1 MAMEASARQA
11 VRSIHKSATKA
22 VIYVTGG
29 ASNALTWL
37 LSESGAS
44 GTVIEARVPYS
55 RYSFDETV
63 GKNEENVTSYASIGA
78 ARALAKAAY
87 KRAVELSDKGERV
100 IGISAACAL
109 RAIPE
114 KRGQHR
120 AYVVTHG
127 GERLIEYDLEMNK
140 GKRTRIEEDELS
152 SLLVL
157 QALLDDDKRSSI
169 SISLES
175 PMSLLRE
182 HLHEG
187 DVLQAAKVQEFPSAI
202 QSVLEG
208 VNDYVEKQNG
218 KWNRDVNQAT
228 VIFPGSFNPV
238 HKGHMQLMR
247 AAQHRYPDEICA
259 FEISMINADKK
270 TIGQQE
276 IEERVEQFQSD
287 DCGVIISSAKLFSQK
302 ARLYQKQSG
311 RGSGIKFV
319 VGLDTVHRI
328 VNPKYYTEQDGGLI
342 GALTELKCLGC
353 SFIVGGRKNSL
364 GQFETLSDVT
374 IPDGFVGMFEQVSED
389 EFRADISSSDI
400 RQQRQKEH

>member
-1 MAMEASARQA
+1 MEASARQA

-29 ASNALTWL
+29 ASHALTWL
-37 LSESGAS
+37 LSEPGAS
-44 GTVIEARVPYS
+44 GTVIEAHMPYS
-55 RYSFDETV
+55 RYSFDEAV
-63 GKNEENVTSYASIGA
+63 GKTEERVTSYASIGA

-87 KRAVELSDKGERV
+87 KRAVHLSERGERV

-127 GERLIEYDLEMNK
+127 GERLIEYTLEMTK

-187 DVLQAAKVQEFPSAI
+187 DVLHAANVQEFPSAI

-208 VNDYVEKQNG
+208 VNNYVEKQNG

-247 AAQHRYPDEICA
+247 VAQHRYPQEICA
-259 FEISMINADKK
+259 FEISVVNVDKG
-270 TIGQQE
+270 TIAQQE
-276 IEERVEQFQSD
+276 IEERVEQFQDD
-287 DCGVIISSAKLFSQK
+287 DCGVIISRAKLFSDK
-302 ARLYQKQSG
+302 ARLYQKKSG
-311 RGSGIKFV
+311 RESGIKFV

-328 VNPKYYTEQDGGLI
+328 VNPKYYAEEDGGLT
-342 GALTELKCLGC
+342 GALTQLKCLGC
-353 SFIVGGRKNSL
+353 SFIVGGRENKL
-364 GQFETLSDVT
+364 GQFETLSEAA
-374 IPDGFVGMFEQVSED
+374 IPEGFADMFEQVSED
-389 EFRADISSSDI
+389 EFRVDLSSSEI
-400 RQQRQKEH
+400 RQQQRQKNN